1 MYVRGCSE
9 KSSQCGLQV
18 LFLVLA
24 QGVMFGV
31 IRREVFFSGWGRVYI
46 FRMAGSWK
54 LVIEP

>member
-31 IRREVFFSGWGRVYI
+31 IRREVFFLDGEGYTFLGWLA
-46 FRMAGSWK
+46 AGS
-54 LVIEP
+54 